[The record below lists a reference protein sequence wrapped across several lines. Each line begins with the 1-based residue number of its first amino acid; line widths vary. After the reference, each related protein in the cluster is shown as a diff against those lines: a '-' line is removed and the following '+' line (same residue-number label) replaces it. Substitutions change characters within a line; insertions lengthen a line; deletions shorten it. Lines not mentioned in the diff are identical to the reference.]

1 MKKIPYQGYLTTS
14 TSGCMT
20 YLLNPYIRIGQEL
33 FIIPDSG
40 KNAEARST
48 RDDYEIFYVEQV
60 MHSWSFHPA
69 VAFQTQVKVSRGTKV
84 PYALTGL
91 SQDIT
96 TDPGMGWEGLPIAGT
111 SLVTTLPS
119 AEDLLAALYNTS
131 PAVQAPVIPTGEPI
145 VAEDTTNQETYEF
158 GSADSGSDTGGA
170 L

>member
-1 MKKIPYQGYLTTS
+1 
-14 TSGCMT
+14 
-20 YLLNPYIRIGQEL
+20 
-33 FIIPDSG
+33 
-40 KNAEARST
+40 
-48 RDDYEIFYVEQV
+48 
-60 MHSWSFHPA
+60 
-69 VAFQTQVKVSRGTKV
+69 
-84 PYALTGL
+84 
-91 SQDIT
+91 
-96 TDPGMGWEGLPIAGT
+96 MGWEGLPIAGT